1 MIIYPK
7 NMKNPLVLILA
18 LVAQYSFA
26 QILNPVKW
34 ELSVVPVEPLEYEL
48 VFTANIEKN
57 WAIYSQFLEEGG
69 PLPTVISFEASP
81 FYETLG
87 APYEKPLNKVT
98 KHDAVFEMVVSKF
111 YKRAVF
117 VQRIKII
124 EQSAFDLIG
133 NVEYMTCD
141 DSRCTYKPDNPFAFN
156 YTPAKGLAVA
166 SASKIETEIISEN
179 ANVKLYGMQPD
190 QIKHYSEVSK
200 SSRSLWRIF
209 ALGVLGG
216 LLALLTPCVFP
227 MIPLTVSFF
236 TKKTDDNSGFMKAL
250 LYGLFIV
257 LVYLILSTPFHLLDS
272 VNPDILNEISTNVW
286 LNVIFFLIFIIFA
299 FSFFGY
305 YELTLPSKWTNFT
318 SQGEGVGGI
327 LGVFF
332 MALTLS
338 IVSFSCTGPILG
350 SLLAG
355 SLSSNG
361 GAWQLTAGMGGF
373 GVALGFPFAL
383 FAMFPNMLKAL
394 PKSGGWLNT
403 TKVVLGFVELALAF
417 KFLSNADLVQHWG
430 LLKIE
435 VFLAIWILIFLGL
448 ALYIFGVFKFP
459 HDGPIKKRSF
469 LRISFGVLVFAF
481 VVYLGSGFKFNGTT
495 KTFTPLTLLSGLAP
509 PVGHS
514 ILYPNDTPN
523 NFKSF
528 KDFKKGVAYA
538 QKVNKPILL
547 DFTGYA
553 CVNCR
558 KMEEIV
564 WSKPSIVPYFENEYV
579 LISLYVDDKKE
590 LPEAHKISVERL
602 GGGFRTLTNFG
613 HKWAHFQTEFFQSNS
628 QPFYVLLSPD
638 AKTELAPKVGYTPD
652 EKDYESF
659 LKLGLEAFNAL

>member
-1 MIIYPK
+1 
-7 NMKNPLVLILA
+7 MKTPFFLIL
-18 LVAQYSFA
+18 VFVVQQSFA

-34 ELSVVPVEPLEYEL
+34 GLDIIPIEQLEYKL
-48 VFTANIEKN
+48 VFTANIDDN

-69 PLPTVISFEASP
+69 PLPTVLSVEASTFFEP
-81 FYETLG
+81 LDS
-87 APYEKPLNKVT
+87 PYEKPLNKVT
-98 KHDAVFEMVVSKF
+98 KHDSVFEMVVTKF

-117 VQRIKII
+117 EQRIKIL
-124 EQSAFDLIG
+124 ERTTFDITG
-133 NVEYMTCD
+133 NIEYMACD
-141 DSRCTYKPDNPFAFN
+141 DTRCTYKPDNPFSLN
-156 YTPAKGLAVA
+156 YSPERGLVVA
-166 SASKIETEIISEN
+166 SNSAMESEIISEN
-179 ANVKLYGMQPD
+179 SNAILYGMQPD
-190 QIKHYSEVSK
+190 QIKHYSETYK
-200 SSRSLWRIF
+200 STKSLWRIF

-236 TKKTDDNSGFMKAL
+236 TKKTVETSANSGFIKAL

-257 LVYLILSTPFHLLDS
+257 LVYLILSVPFHLLDS

-318 SQGEGVGGI
+318 SKGESVGGI
-327 LGVFF
+327 FGVFF

-355 SLSSNG
+355 SLSADG
-361 GAWQLTAGMGGF
+361 GAWQLTAGMCGF
-373 GVALGFPFAL
+373 GVALGFPFTL

-403 TKVVLGFVELALAF
+403 TKVVLGFLELALAF

-435 VFLAIWILIFLGL
+435 VFLVIWILIFLGL
-448 ALYIFGVFKFP
+448 TLYIFGVIKFP
-459 HDGPIKKRSF
+459 HDSSLKKLS
-469 LRISFGVLVFAF
+469 LVRISSGVLVFAF
-481 VVYLGSGFKFNGTT
+481 VLYLVSGFKFNEST
-495 KTFTPLTLLSGLAP
+495 KTFTPLRLLSGLAP

-514 ILYPNDTPN
+514 IFHPNDTPN

-538 QKVNKPILL
+538 RKVKKPILL

-564 WSKPSIVPYFENEYV
+564 WSNPSIMPYFENDYV
-579 LISLYVDDKKE
+579 LISLYVDDKRE
-590 LPEAHKISVERL
+590 LPDSQKIKVERL

-638 AKTELAPKVGYTPD
+638 GKTELAPKVGYTPD
-652 EKDYESF
+652 AKDYESF
-659 LKLGLEAFNAL
+659 LKSGLEAFNAL